1 MPPVR
6 IEEAELERVCYT
18 KFLGV
23 YVDEC
28 INWNYQINFVT
39 SKISR
44 ICGILYRVRNNLTPE
59 ALISIYYTLCYPHF
73 IYCVSVWA
81 CTWHSFLKKL
91 TVAQNKVFWCMF
103 FMTRFESTQGVL
115 SMYRFLSFTNIQKY
129 FVLLSIY
136 KSVTQYQGTQPFRIV
151 TTSHSTRGNNVNVIC
166 PQFRTAAFQNSLLCS
181 GPQLW
186 NSLPMEIKGLVNNGN
201 LSLFKRS
208 IKSYLLNL
216 QDPWYS
222 LFFFLNLLSVLLYTV
237 GSPI

>member
-1 MPPVR
+1 M
-6 IEEAELERVCYT
+6 
-18 KFLGV
+18 
-23 YVDEC
+23 
-28 INWNYQINFVT
+28 
-39 SKISR
+39 
-44 ICGILYRVRNNLTPE
+44 
-59 ALISIYYTLCYPHF
+59 
-73 IYCVSVWA
+73 SVWA

-91 TVAQNKVFWCMF
+91 TVAQNKVFRCMF

-186 NSLPMEIKGLVNNGN
+186 NSLPMQIKGLVNNGS

-208 IKSYLLNL
+208 IKS
-216 QDPWYS
+216 
-222 LFFFLNLLSVLLYTV
+222 
-237 GSPI
+237 